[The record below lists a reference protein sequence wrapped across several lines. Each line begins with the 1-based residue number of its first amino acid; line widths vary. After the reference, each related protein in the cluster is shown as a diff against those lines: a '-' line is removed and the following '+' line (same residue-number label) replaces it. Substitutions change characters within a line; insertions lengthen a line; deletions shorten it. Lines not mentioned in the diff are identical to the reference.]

1 MRRTSATQPR
11 WLKLASIP
19 GPGVQAAGLCW
30 QGTDGVTHKK
40 PSQTEQ
46 GSQAAPAPH
55 TLPLKHACRT
65 AAEESSSSLQQE
77 QREKKKI
84 GKQTEQ
90 ARRSGTT
97 LFFHMVPGKG
107 FEAMMHSHNAAR
119 LSWRQLHC
127 GGKGG
132 AVLALWQARQHQGTQ
147 HGDTLPPSPPSA
159 PQWGPVPSIPPPP
172 RLLLFLASQ
181 LAWQKEEQEASPWAT
196 TTIKSDISA
205 AGDSDLAVLIYFRFL
220 AAGLTRLAGWKRTRT
235 QTLSRTARREA
246 LRNFGSSQVFC

>member
-1 MRRTSATQPR
+1 MESHIKSPHKQSREARQPQLHTPFP
-11 WLKLASIP
+11 WSML
-19 GPGVQAAGLCW
+19 VGLL
-30 QGTDGVTHKK
+30 
-40 PSQTEQ
+40 PRNPP
-46 GSQAAPAPH
+46 PACS
-55 TLPLKHACRT
+55 K
-65 AAEESSSSLQQE
+65 SKGK
-77 QREKKKI
+77 KKKI

-119 LSWRQLHC
+119 FSWRQLHC

-172 RLLLFLASQ
+172 DSYCSLPANSLGKKRNRKPPPEPLLQ
-181 LAWQKEEQEASPWAT
+181 LNQ
-196 TTIKSDISA
+196 ISA
-205 AGDSDLAVLIYFRFL
+205 L
-220 AAGLTRLAGWKRTRT
+220 
-235 QTLSRTARREA
+235 REIA
-246 LRNFGSSQVFC
+246 ILQCWFISGFSLQG

>member
-1 MRRTSATQPR
+1 MESHIKSPHKQSREARQPQLHTPFP
-11 WLKLASIP
+11 WSML
-19 GPGVQAAGLCW
+19 VGLL
-30 QGTDGVTHKK
+30 
-40 PSQTEQ
+40 PRNPP
-46 GSQAAPAPH
+46 PACS
-55 TLPLKHACRT
+55 K
-65 AAEESSSSLQQE
+65 SKGK
-77 QREKKKI
+77 KKKI

-172 RLLLFLASQ
+172 DSYCSLPANSLGKKRNRKPPPEPLLQ
-181 LAWQKEEQEASPWAT
+181 LNQ
-196 TTIKSDISA
+196 ISA
-205 AGDSDLAVLIYFRFL
+205 L
-220 AAGLTRLAGWKRTRT
+220 
-235 QTLSRTARREA
+235 REIA
-246 LRNFGSSQVFC
+246 ILQCWFISGFSLQG